1 MAAAH
6 KERLKQEKAEEEE
19 RRAAQAAAREVQ
31 PPSGQCSGS
40 QHLTE
45 ESTSAELSTKVQ
57 GTGGTREP
65 EVKGKAPCT
74 ATVTP
79 LDEGIGAIDLDDVD

>member
-31 PPSGQCSGS
+31 PTSGQCSGS

-57 GTGGTREP
+57 GTGARE
-65 EVKGKAPCT
+65 VIGT

>member
-6 KERLKQEKAEEEE
+6 KERLKQEQAEEEE
-19 RRAAQAAAREVQ
+19 RRAAQAAAREVH
-31 PPSGQCSGS
+31 PTSGQCPGS

-45 ESTSAELSTKVQ
+45 ESTSAELSTKLQ
-57 GTGGTREP
+57 GTGTREL
-65 EVKGKAPCT
+65 EVIGEAPCT